1 MAMPG
6 EPFVRIV
13 IINVDPSK
21 DIMESILDVVHLGRA
36 YLTILNTFGT
46 VTMVILHNSLHVVAT
61 LTLHE
66 PFTLLCLNGSYLLN
80 NNFNLNFRAI
90 IPPPLSFG
98 IHLSTSRGQA
108 IGGAIGSQV
117 IVDGNVKITLWTFWH
132 PNIYKYIL
140 EGNKVSSSSPA
151 RAVVQQLKRIVV
163 VAIRYHNHGIGSDK
177 FCQD

>member
-1 MAMPG
+1 MPG

-21 DIMESILDVVHLGRA
+21 DIMESILDAVHLGRA

-132 PNIYKYIL
+132 PKIYKYIP
-140 EGNKVSSSSPA
+140 EGNKGENDDNNNKKKNYNNNPIDCN
-151 RAVVQQLKRIVV
+151 RGGNQFGFNI
-163 VAIRYHNHGIGSDK
+163 
-177 FCQD
+177 